1 MSGPVCF
8 ECCVADLSLQ
18 RLQAASAGFG
28 TEQLAAVVEK
38 AVPGARLLRA
48 AAAEVVFRLPLASA
62 STFPQ
67 VGPRQGDSL
76 LPQLRQSRN
85 RTRDLL

>member
-1 MSGPVCF
+1 MCP
-8 ECCVADLSLQ
+8 LQ
-18 RLQAASAGFG
+18 VASAGFG

-38 AVPGARLLRA
+38 AVPGGRLLRA

-67 VGPRQGDSL
+67 VRGELLLQAPRQHYHQVSSHSTTMHTASL
-76 LPQLRQSRN
+76 KLHPSSN
-85 RTRDLL
+85 A